1 MVKEKKIK
9 IGFNREFE
17 CEYGVMVQVS
27 PMVRRIVANNP
38 GPYTFKG
45 TGTYIIGS
53 EKVAVI
59 DPGPND
65 KNHVDAKKGVLG
77 NRKVASLYDLI
88 TAQNLQESRAKR
100 DVKPYTWHRA
110 RIIVNG
116 SHVEHWL
123 DNIKM
128 LEFNRHSQT
137 FNSLVNYSK
146 YQKWP
151 GFGQADSGH
160 ILLQE
165 HGDEVHFKNIKIRE
179 F

>member
-65 KNHVDAKKGVLG
+65 KNHVDALMAALDGEEITHQLITHTHSDHSPAAKLIKARTGSKTYGFGSHGSGTHSKGVTVEAG
-77 NRKVASLYDLI
+77 GDMEFVPD
-88 TAQNLQESRAKR
+88 
-100 DVKPYTWHRA
+100 
-110 RIIVNG
+110 IVLKG
-116 SHVEHWL
+116 G
-123 DNIKM
+123 M
-128 LEFNRHSQT
+128 
-137 FNSLVNYSK
+137 
-146 YQKWP
+146 
-151 GFGQADSGH
+151 
-160 ILLQE
+160 
-165 HGDEVHFKNIKIRE
+165 
-179 F
+179 